1 MASTEK
7 QYSFK
12 SVGKT
17 SRDVLDEP
25 GRRTKNE
32 LPIGFRT
39 PLQFQGVHDG
49 LFLMHTELINQ
60 ISDNLKNLILTN
72 SGERLIQSKLGANI
86 LPLAFELSNTDVD
99 NEIMTRIKG
108 SVASFMPYVNL
119 INFKPFKVPSSEPQH
134 VAKLGFVLTFSV
146 PSVSDD
152 VKAIEI
158 FLNTVG

>member
-17 SRDVLDEP
+17 RRDMLDEP

-32 LPIGFRT
+32 LPIGFKT
-39 PLQFQGVHDG
+39 PLQVQGVNDG

-72 SGERLIQSKLGANI
+72 SGERLIRSELGADI
-86 LPLAFELSNTDVD
+86 LPLAFELTNSNVD
-99 NEIMTRIKG
+99 AEIMERIKG

-119 INFKPFKVPSSEPQH
+119 VDFKPFKVPSEDPTH
-134 VAKLGFVLTFSV
+134 MAKLGFVLTFSV
-146 PSVSDD
+146 PSVSND

-158 FLNTVG
+158 FLHAVG